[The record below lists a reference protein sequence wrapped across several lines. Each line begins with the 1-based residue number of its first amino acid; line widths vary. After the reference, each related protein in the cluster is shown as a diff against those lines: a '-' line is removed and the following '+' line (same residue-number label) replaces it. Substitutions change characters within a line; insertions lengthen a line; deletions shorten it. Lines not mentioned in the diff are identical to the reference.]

1 MVKIVWASIFS
12 VIFSLLAVGIILLIG
27 REPRGIPIKLLPAP
41 TPAPIFV
48 HVSGAVVNPDIYQLP
63 SDSRIRDA
71 INSAGGYSQTANL
84 QSLNLAAIL
93 KDGQQIVVP
102 TSHTD
107 SPESAPIS
115 TPGIEESPAV
125 NPGGRININTASQV
139 ELESLPYIGKEL
151 ARALIAYRE
160 INGAFTTI
168 ESILE
173 VNGIRPETFEII
185 KNLITVE

>member
-102 TSHTD
+102 TSQPE

-115 TPGIEESPAV
+115 SPGIEESPAV